1 MRTVVDIKED
11 VLRRAMKLSGISKK
25 VEIVNYALARLVSQM
40 ELEQILELAGRI
52 EWDGDLDEM
61 LRDRDGSR

>member
-61 LRDRDGSR
+61 RRDRDGSR